1 LGLDFYLFRFHLA
14 ESRDHKSTRVLSTTT
29 DEKDQN
35 QHQSQRENPIREVT
49 DGLVQGND
57 HKSDT
62 ATERKE
68 IGEDAIDAGDKADP
82 LSDNSSQNMVF
93 VLYIFLSNF
102 LFLLV
107 QLSICYLL
115 LLLICVAQFFVKI

>member
-1 LGLDFYLFRFHLA
+1 M

-29 DEKDQN
+29 DEEDQD
-35 QHQSQRENPIREVT
+35 QRQSQRENPIREVT

-68 IGEDAIDAGDKADP
+68 IGEDAIDAGDKADQ
-82 LSDNSSQNMVF
+82 LSDSASQNMVF
-93 VLYIFLSNF
+93 VLYIFLSYF
-102 LFLLV
+102 LFCYNLENFICLVYAGLL
-107 QLSICYLL
+107 SC
-115 LLLICVAQFFVKI
+115 F